1 MTSHP
6 YMPKHTACS
15 RGFTLVE
22 LVVTLVLIGVMAAMG
37 GSLFFSK
44 QTFDQYGFYN
54 ETISAVRY
62 AQKLAVGTCSAVRV
76 QLTANSYAL
85 FRAAAAPAGGCNIP
99 CTDPGTGTAVTNLT
113 DPTRNFSNTA
123 PSGVAI
129 SPANIVFCALGNTL
143 GNVDANITVGSQAF
157 KVWGVTG
164 FVR

>member
-1 MTSHP
+1 ML
-6 YMPKHTACS
+6 MRVDCS

-22 LVVTLVLIGVMAAMG
+22 LVVTLVLIGIIAAMG

-76 QLTANSYAL
+76 QLTANSYGL

-99 CTDPGTGTAVTNLT
+99 CTDPGTGTPVTNLT
-113 DPTRNFSNTA
+113 DPARNFSNTA

-129 SPANIVFCALGNTL
+129 TPANIVFCPLGNTL
-143 GNVDANITVGSQAF
+143 GNVDANVAVGGQAF
-157 KVWGVTG
+157 KVWGITG